1 MDYKKLIEN
10 IKNFEE
16 YKLTKNRIF
25 SESGPI
31 FELQN
36 EIKKANKEQRAE
48 LGKQLSKL
56 RNEIDHLLEIKLNK
70 IKEDSIKEKIE
81 KDTNDI
87 YVHTED
93 MINYHPLFLIS
104 QRFRQWFLQNGYF
117 EE

>member
-25 SESGPI
+25 SQNGPI

-36 EIKKANKEQRAE
+36 EIKKADQKQKAE

-56 RNEIDHLLEIKLNK
+56 RNEIDHL
-70 IKEDSIKEKIE
+70 
-81 KDTNDI
+81 
-87 YVHTED
+87 
-93 MINYHPLFLIS
+93 
-104 QRFRQWFLQNGYF
+104 
-117 EE
+117 